1 MKELP
6 DIKQLDTEAKD
17 ALIVALWEEV
27 QKLRQL
33 VKKPKKTSKNSSL
46 PPAKGFKAQVK
57 SKDKAS
63 EVKRAGSIGREGGGR
78 PLSEHPD
85 QIITAK
91 INSCQG
97 CGTNLSSSLQQLI
110 QRYEKIDIPPI
121 QTVVTRVER
130 YSCTCPECGQVQLA
144 PVPVGMEPGSPFGP
158 RIAALVTTM
167 RYGHGISYS
176 RMQQMLGEVFGLE
189 ISEGAIANLLLR
201 VKEQLQSSVDG
212 IVQRLRSSRLIC
224 SDETSARVNG
234 KKRMKSRRGF
244 LGVRFTKHQWE
255 WVFQNDQV
263 CLHVIR
269 PSRAGDVIRE
279 VMAEHRPQIWG
290 SDLFSAQ
297 KTHPAEDWQVCL
309 AHQLR
314 DCQYGID
321 AGDEIFAPIMKRIL
335 LRAFVLHRRWSELAA
350 ATQYQYRLRLRRELS
365 QALALSP
372 LQSDGVRL
380 QNRYRDLREHLFL
393 FLEDSTIPPTN
404 NSSEQALRWSVIFRK
419 VTNGFRSE
427 WGRDLFAAVRSIVN
441 TGKRQGL
448 SAFESILTA
457 LNPLESLFPLS

>member
-121 QTVVTRVER
+121 QPVVTRVER
-130 YSCTCPECGQVQLA
+130 SSCTCPECGQQQIA

-167 RYGHGISYS
+167 RSGHGISYN

-234 KKRMKSRRGF
+234 KN
-244 LGVRFTKHQWE
+244 QWE

-269 PSRAGDVIRE
+269 PSRGGDVIRE
-279 VMAEHRPQIWG
+279 VMAEHRPQIWV

-335 LRAFVLHRRWSELAA
+335 LRAFVIHRRWSELAVS
-350 ATQYQYRLRLRRELS
+350 TQYQYRLRLHRELS
-365 QALALSP
+365 QALTLLPIQA
-372 LQSDGVRL
+372 DGVRL

-404 NSSEQALRWSVIFRK
+404 NSSEQPLRWSVIFRK
-419 VTNGFRSE
+419 VTNGFRSD